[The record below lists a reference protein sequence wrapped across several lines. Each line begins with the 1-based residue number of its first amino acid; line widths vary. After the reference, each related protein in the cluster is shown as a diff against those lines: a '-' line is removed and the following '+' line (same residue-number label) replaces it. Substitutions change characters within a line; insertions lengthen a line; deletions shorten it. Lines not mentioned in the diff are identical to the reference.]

1 MSEPNEITNPVFDR
15 EEITHIAN
23 AKAKLESALSGAGVF
38 DCMQLKVSDDGDRE
52 AITHKL
58 QPDQRHNIVIAGG
71 VMASLISN
79 EKVNDI
85 DVFILNS
92 KESLFNSLIRF
103 KGGKWDIRYQLNED
117 ENYYNPHVIATATNK
132 ESKVQY
138 ILTDFTSRQDMLRD
152 FDFLHCTCSYH
163 NDQLFISRETY
174 DAIVKK
180 HLICQNKKKK
190 PKDWRLQKFL
200 SRGWTD
206 HTNPDYKLITI
217 FDQAIERAMVQKSA
231 EIYKKYEWPTTS
243 MGAEY
248 NEKAW
253 KELFEKDKEKW
264 KMKEESSLPDYW
276 KNIVREL

>member
-1 MSEPNEITNPVFDR
+1 MSEPNAITNQVFDR
-15 EEITHIAN
+15 EETTHIAN
-23 AKAKLESALSGAGVF
+23 VKAKLESTLSGAGVF

-52 AITHKL
+52 SITHKL

-79 EKVNDI
+79 EHVNDI

-103 KGGKWDIRYQLNED
+103 KRGKWDVRYQLDED
-117 ENYYNPHVIATATNK
+117 ENYYNPHIIATATNK

-138 ILTDFTSRQDMLRD
+138 ILTDFTNRQDILKD

-163 NDQLFISRETY
+163 NEQLFISRETY

-190 PKDWRLQKFL
+190 PKKWRIDKFL
-200 SRGWTD
+200 GRGWSD
-206 HTNPDYKLITI
+206 HTNPDYKLISI
-217 FDQAIERAMVQKSA
+217 FDKAIERSMAQKSA
-231 EIYKKYEWPTTS
+231 AMLEKYEWPTTS

-264 KMKEESSLPDYW
+264 TMKKEPGLPNYQTDRLQEE
-276 KNIVREL
+276 